1 MSTTEAATIDDL
13 RKDFHELYGNG
24 HDFEGETLAEI
35 LVRIAQLVGDIVG
48 RETAAVGFAAIARAL
63 DCAVKIDAEWQS
75 AIEQDAN
82 DAYCWPMGVKFHDL
96 NAYGYYGIALNGGRD
111 SAEREAIIK
120 AQIDATSAFMAFV
133 PFEAW
138 GIKPGDA
145 GRTLQRARARFAL
158 DTGQAVRA
166 EDLALLGDVSEGRIR
181 NMMAGKE
188 KAFSSEQGRIPA
200 SEALAWLAG
209 RPESFRPSRWRDQNT
224 FEDLRPTRAEIDE
237 VVFVPVAADGST
249 FHPGLVRDGVF
260 SVGRGLQETHHQTF
274 DEALATLQ
282 KLADPC
288 WSRPTTG
295 RGSWTTVSATRWD
308 RLSRV
313 ELDRLA
319 A

>member
-1 MSTTEAATIDDL
+1 MSTAEAATIDDL

-35 LVRIAQLVGDIVG
+35 LVRIGHLVGDIVG
-48 RETAAVGFAAIARAL
+48 QEEAAAGFAAIARAL
-63 DCAVKIDAEWQS
+63 DCAVKIDAEWQD
-75 AIEQDAN
+75 AIERGAS

-96 NAYGYYGIALNGGRD
+96 NAYAYYGIALNGGRN

-120 AQIDATSAFMAFV
+120 AQIEATSAFMASI

-138 GIKPGDA
+138 GLKPGDA

-158 DTGQAVRA
+158 DTGQAVKA

-209 RPESFRPSRWRDQNT
+209 RPEVLPAFAMARTEHVRRPASDPSGDRRGRIRACGGRRVDLPSRLGARRRLLGGTWFARNPPP
-224 FEDLRPTRAEIDE
+224 DLR
-237 VVFVPVAADGST
+237 
-249 FHPGLVRDGVF
+249 
-260 SVGRGLQETHHQTF
+260 
-274 DEALATLQ
+274 
-282 KLADPC
+282 
-288 WSRPTTG
+288 
-295 RGSWTTVSATRWD
+295 
-308 RLSRV
+308 
-313 ELDRLA
+313 
-319 A
+319 